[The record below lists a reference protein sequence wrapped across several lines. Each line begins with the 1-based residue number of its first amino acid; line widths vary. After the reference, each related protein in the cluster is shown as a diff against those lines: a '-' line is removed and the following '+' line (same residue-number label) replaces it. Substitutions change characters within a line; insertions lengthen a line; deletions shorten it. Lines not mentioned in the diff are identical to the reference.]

1 MEANVDKQQLQAA
14 LNNAGRV
21 LTSTL
26 DLKTVLEQLIV
37 EIKTLLEATGGSV
50 LLLDSASDNL
60 VFAAVVAPGAQTLIG
75 RRLPPGTGI
84 AGWTLQHRQPL
95 LVDNAQHDPRFYN
108 RIDSLTGLTT
118 SSILAVPMSY
128 KERAIGVIE
137 VINKAEGSFNQQDLE
152 VLEALAGSAA
162 IAIENARLYDEIER
176 RVEQLTVLNELDRA
190 IATNLRL
197 TDIYHTFSLH
207 AARLFPYDW
216 LSITQLDEDEIRIV
230 HMVGGDRNSLP
241 VNTSLPRKS
250 SAAGWAITRG
260 QPLLRHHLVTPT
272 SFADDEKLAALG
284 IRSSLIIPLR
294 VKGQMIGAWELGSRQ
309 IGAFRADDLQ
319 MAQAVADQLAIAI
332 ENARLFEQVQTGRE
346 QLRQLAQQ
354 VVSAQEEERRRLSH
368 ELHDEAGQ
376 VLTALKIGLNLIQAD
391 LPTEAQ
397 TLYERINEAITLT
410 DMTME
415 RLRTLARNL
424 RPPALDTAGLN
435 PTLEG
440 LCREF
445 ARRIQTPIEYTGE
458 DLAILPDMVNICLYR
473 FLQEA
478 LTNVAKHAQATHVW
492 VKLSSSAHGINLEVK
507 DNGRGFDRQ
516 SWLTD
521 ESQPKGIGLL
531 GMRER
536 LEVLGGW
543 LEIES
548 LPSQGVCLTAHLPR
562 EGS

>member
-1 MEANVDKQQLQAA
+1 MEKQQLQAA
-14 LNNAGRV
+14 LNKAGRV

-50 LLLDSASDNL
+50 LLLDPASDQL
-60 VFAAVVAPGAQTLIG
+60 VFAAVVAPDAQALIG
-75 RRLPPGTGI
+75 KRLAPGTGI
-84 AGWTLQHRQPL
+84 VGWTLQHRQPL
-95 LVDNAQHDPRFYN
+95 LIDDAQHDPRFYN

-118 SSILAVPMSY
+118 HSVLAVPIIF

-152 VLEALAGSAA
+152 VLEALSGSAA

-190 IATNLRL
+190 IATSLRL

-207 AARLFPYDW
+207 VARLFPYDW
-216 LSITQLDEDEIRIV
+216 MSITQLDGDEIRIV
-230 HMVGGDRNSLP
+230 YMAGEDKNFVP
-241 VNTSLPRKS
+241 VNTSVSRKN
-250 SAAGWAITRG
+250 SAAGWAMTRG

-272 SFADDEKLAALG
+272 SFADDEQLTTLG

-294 VKGQMIGAWELGSRQ
+294 MKGQMRGAWELGSRQ
-309 IGAFRADDLQ
+309 IGAFRVDDLQ
-319 MAQAVADQLAIAI
+319 MAQAMADQLAVAI
-332 ENARLFEQVQTGRE
+332 ENAQLFEQVQAGRE

-376 VLTALKIGLNLIQAD
+376 VLTALKIGLNLVQAD

-397 TLYERINEAITLT
+397 TLHERINEAIALT

-440 LCREF
+440 LCREI
-445 ARRIQTPIEYTGE
+445 ARRIQISIEYTGE
-458 DLAILPDMVNICLYR
+458 DLPVLPDMINICLYR

-478 LTNVAKHAQATHVW
+478 LTNVTKHAQATAVW
-492 VKLSSSAHGINLEVK
+492 VKLSASGHTVNLMVK
-507 DNGRGFDRQ
+507 DNGRGFDHQ
-516 SWLTD
+516 SWLTA
-521 ESQPKGIGLL
+521 ESQLKGIGLL

-543 LEIES
+543 LEIK
-548 LPSQGVCLTAHLPR
+548 SQPGQGTCLIAHLPR
-562 EGS
+562 KRS